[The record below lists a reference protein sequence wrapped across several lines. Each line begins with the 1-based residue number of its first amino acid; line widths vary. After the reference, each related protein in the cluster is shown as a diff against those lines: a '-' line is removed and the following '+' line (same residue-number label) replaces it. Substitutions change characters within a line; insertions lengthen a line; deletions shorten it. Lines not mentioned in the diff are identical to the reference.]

1 MKLTQKESTETEL
14 WLFNYRFLKFIV
26 LANSMVTVQISGASG
41 SDLTTVRSSASALN
55 GRQLTFQLGSDLDT

>member
-14 WLFNYRFLKFIV
+14 WLFNYRFLKFVV

-41 SDLTTVRSSASALN
+41 SNLTTVHFLASALN
-55 GRQLTFQLGSDLDT
+55 GRQLTFRLGSDLDT

>member
-1 MKLTQKESTETEL
+1 MKLTQMESTETEL

-41 SDLTTVRSSASALN
+41 SDLTMVRSSAWIRE
-55 GRQLTFQLGSDLDT
+55 GDKI